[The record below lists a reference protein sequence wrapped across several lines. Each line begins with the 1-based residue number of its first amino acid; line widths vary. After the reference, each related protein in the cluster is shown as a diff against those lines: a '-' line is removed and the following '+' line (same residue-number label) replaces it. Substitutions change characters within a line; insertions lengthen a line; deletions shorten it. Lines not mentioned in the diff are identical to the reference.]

1 MAERLAAPPN
11 QVVSKPAE
19 LSLAPTPP
27 SGTVILDVEQGGI
40 VVPSFVGKPLRA
52 AIETAQ
58 NSGIE
63 LDAIGDGV
71 AREQTPPAGAHV
83 PAGSRVEVRFEQ

>member
-1 MAERLAAPPN
+1 
-11 QVVSKPAE
+11 VVLE
-19 LSLAPTPP
+19 
-27 SGTVILDVEQGGI
+27 VEQGGI

-71 AREQTPPAGAHV
+71 AREQSPPAGAHV
-83 PAGSRVEVRFEQ
+83 PAGSRVEVRFQQ